1 MIRKKPKKAPQYFE
15 GVRTE
20 VARFLPA
27 RCQRVLEIG
36 CGAGGF
42 RDNIRTPCEYWGIE
56 PVAVP
61 AARAAQRM
69 DKVLVGT
76 FDAVRAQLPENYFDL
91 IICNDVIEHLPDHDA
106 FLQQIKLYMAPG
118 GCLVGS
124 VPNVRC
130 YQHLYE
136 VLFERDWRYR
146 AEGIL
151 DRTHLRFFT
160 QKSLKRT
167 FAENGYHIEA
177 FAGINNLAPTRFTS
191 PKKIR
196 RWLTVTLLTLLTAGL
211 FNDIRYLQFGFRVV
225 PA

>member
-1 MIRKKPKKAPQYFE
+1 MIRKKQKKAPQYFT
-15 GVRTE
+15 GARTE
-20 VARFLPA
+20 VATFLPA

-56 PVAVP
+56 PAAVP

-69 DKVLVGT
+69 DRVLAGT

-91 IICNDVIEHLPDHDA
+91 VICNDVIEHLPDHDA
-106 FLQQIKLYMAPG
+106 FLQQIKTYMAPDS
-118 GCLVGS
+118 CLVGS

-167 FAENGYHIEA
+167 FAENGYRIEA
-177 FAGINNLAPTRFTS
+177 FAGINNLAPARFTS

-196 RWLTVTLLTLLTAGL
+196 RWLTVTLLALLTLGL
-211 FNDIRYLQFGFRVV
+211 FNDIRYLQFGFRVRS
-225 PA
+225 